1 MYHIK
6 GQILR
11 HGKTSDNTLEV
22 MSGCRDVYL
31 TQDGID
37 LLFKNKHIMNILETS
52 RYYVTDLYRTITTF
66 NIYFPNKKPDAII
79 PEFREFC
86 FGAYEGKDIA
96 EVADIVYD
104 IFLNNKSNNLNV
116 ETYQQALLRYQQGLE
131 YIIQDL
137 INNHQNTFSLVAH
150 NGTCRMFKSMLLGH
164 DINNFRNFKTQ
175 NGKGI
180 IVEFDYDQNNHQIY
194 NGTLSLIK

>member
-11 HGKTSDNTLEV
+11 HGQTTDNILQV

-31 TQDGID
+31 TNTGMD
-37 LLFKNKHIMNILETS
+37 LLFKNKHTMDILETQ

-66 NIYFPNKKPDAII
+66 NIYFPNKKPDAVL

-86 FGAYEGKDIA
+86 FGEYEGVAIE

-104 IFLNNKSNNLNV
+104 IFLNNKNNNLNV
-116 ETYQQALLRYQQGLE
+116 ETYQQALLRYTQGLE

-137 INNHQNTFSLVAH
+137 IKNNQSTFSLVAH
-150 NGTCRMFKSMLLGH
+150 NGTCRMFKSILLGH
-164 DINNFRNFKTQ
+164 DISTFRSFKTQ